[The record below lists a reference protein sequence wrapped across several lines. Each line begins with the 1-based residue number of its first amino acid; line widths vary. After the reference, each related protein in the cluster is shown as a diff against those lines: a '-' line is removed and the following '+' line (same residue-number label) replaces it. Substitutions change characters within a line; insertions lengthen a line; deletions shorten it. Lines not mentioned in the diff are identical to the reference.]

1 MNPAGPLVRVVLAGV
16 GRRRAQASVVALTA
30 LLAVTASVLAL
41 GLLAG
46 SRAPFDRAFA
56 AQRGAHLTV
65 QFDATKATAAQ
76 LAATGSA
83 TPVARAAGPFPLAE
97 LRPRIVS
104 GAPGLPVG
112 LGLPP
117 MTVVGRDRPGGGPD
131 SIDQVAVVEGRWATG
146 QGEIVLDPEN
156 LPPSLLG
163 ARLELPDLP
172 GAPALTVV
180 GLAHSTGGSARAWV
194 AADALA
200 ALVPGD
206 GPAGFQMLYRLTA
219 AGTEG
224 AIDSGRAAIS
234 AGVPAGAVTGSRS
247 YLDVR
252 AGALVRTAVFTP
264 FVAAFGVLGLAMSVL
279 IVGTVVAGG
288 VGATIWRTGV
298 LRSLGLTPAQ
308 AAGAHVA
315 QVLVPATGGVGLGI
329 LCGNLLAQVVFDE
342 SASAYGAVTPSV
354 PLWVD
359 AAVGAGALVLV
370 AVAALLPALHAGRR
384 SPVEAM
390 RLGRVPRPG
399 RGRWAGRLAARLP
412 LPRPLSLGLAHP
424 FARPA
429 RSGVLA
435 VAVAFGAMGVSF
447 AVGLAATLDSITTDN
462 SRDEAG
468 AVVVDNHVQVEHDRS
483 PGAAAPVP
491 VPAPAQAPARA
502 PAAVDGAAV
511 AVQAADVAKVIAAQ
525 PGTGRFFTSAS
536 AEVRALGIVG
546 PVTVTAHTGDS
557 SWGARPLIAG
567 HWFRGPGEVVAD
579 TRLLDETGAGIG
591 DTVTVSANGASV
603 VLRIVGEV
611 FDLDDD
617 TVDLATDEAS
627 LRGLDLGLVPDSF
640 SIDLRPG
647 TDLVRYV
654 DTLRAALASHS
665 VEVRANT
672 GEGSEVIAIMDA
684 LIATLTLLLVVVAG
698 LGVLNTVVLDTRE
711 RVHDLGIVKAIGMT
725 PRQVLAMVLTS
736 AAGIGACAAAV
747 GVPAGVAL
755 HHRVV
760 PLMGN
765 AARTDMPRT
774 YIDVYAPVPVALLLL
789 GGLLIAVLGALAPA
803 GWAAGTRATTA
814 LRAE

>member
-56 AQRGAHLTV
+56 AQHGAHLTV
-65 QFDATKATAAQ
+65 QFDATKVTAAQ

-117 MTVVGRDRPGGGPD
+117 LTVVGRDQPGGGPD

-172 GAPALTVV
+172 GAPVLTVV

-200 ALVPGD
+200 ALVPGG
-206 GPAGFQMLYRLTA
+206 GPEGFQMLYRLTA

-224 AIDSGRAAIS
+224 AIDSGQAAIS
-234 AGVPAGAVTGSRS
+234 AGVPTGAVTGTRS

-384 SPVEAM
+384 SPVDAM

-447 AVGLAATLDSITTDN
+447 AVGLAATLDSITADN

-468 AVVVDNHVQVEHDRS
+468 AVVVDNHVRVEHDRG
-483 PGAAAPVP
+483 PGAAVP
-491 VPAPAQAPARA
+491 GPAPAPAQA

-511 AVQAADVAKVIAAQ
+511 AAQAADVAKVIAAQ
-525 PGTGRFFTSAS
+525 PGTGRFFTSAY
-536 AEVRALGIVG
+536 AEVHALGIVG

-579 TRLLDETGAGIG
+579 TRLLDEAGAGIG

-627 LRGLDLGLVPDSF
+627 LRGLDLGLAPDSF
-640 SIDLRPG
+640 SIDLRSG

-711 RVHDLGIVKAIGMT
+711 RVHDLGVVKAIGMT

-760 PLMGN
+760 PLMGT
-765 AARTDMPRT
+765 AARTGMPRA
-774 YIDVYAPVPVALLLL
+774 YIDVYGPVAAALLVL
-789 GGLLIAVLGALAPA
+789 GGLLIAVLGALVPA

>member
-1 MNPAGPLVRVVLAGV
+1 MNPAGPLARVVLAGV
-16 GRRRAQASVVALTA
+16 GRRRAQASVVALTT

-41 GLLAG
+41 GLIAG

-56 AQRGAHLTV
+56 AQHGAHLTV
-65 QFDATKATAAQ
+65 QFDATKVTAAR

-83 TPVARAAGPFPLAE
+83 APVAQAAGPFPVAE
-97 LRPRIVS
+97 LRPRIV
-104 GAPGLPVG
+104 GGPPGLPVG
-112 LGLPP
+112 LGLPSL
-117 MTVVGRDRPGGGPD
+117 TVVGRNQPDSGPD
-131 SIDQVAVVEGRWATG
+131 SIDQVAVIEGRWATNR
-146 QGEIVLDPEN
+146 GEIVLDPDS

-163 ARLELPDLP
+163 ARLQLPDLP
-172 GAPALTVV
+172 GAPVLTVV
-180 GLAHSTGGSARAWV
+180 GLAHSAGGSARAWV
-194 AADALA
+194 APDALA
-200 ALVPGD
+200 AFVSRD
-206 GPAGFQMLYRLTA
+206 VPAGLQMLYRLTA
-219 AGTEG
+219 AGTEN

-234 AGVPAGAVTGSRS
+234 AGMPAGAVTGTRS

-329 LCGNLLAQVVFDE
+329 LCGNLLAMVVFDG
-342 SASAYGAVTPSV
+342 SAAAYGAVAPSV

-359 AAVGAGALVLV
+359 AAVGAGALALV

-384 SPVEAM
+384 SPVDAM

-435 VAVAFGAMGVSF
+435 VAVGFGALGVSF
-447 AVGLAATLDSITTDN
+447 AVGLASTLDSIAADN

-468 AVVVDNHVQVEHDRS
+468 EVVVSTHVRVAHGPKS
-483 PGAAAPVP
+483 GAAAPG
-491 VPAPAQAPARA
+491 PAQAPV
-502 PAAVDGAAV
+502 AAGEV
-511 AVQAADVAKVIAAQ
+511 ADAGDAADVAKVIAAQ
-525 PGTGRFFTSAS
+525 PGTARFFTSAH
-536 AEVRALGIVG
+536 AEVYTLGIVG

-557 SWGARPLIAG
+557 SWGARPMISG
-567 HWFRGPGEVVAD
+567 DWFRGPGEAVAD
-579 TRLLDETGAGIG
+579 TRFLNETGAGIG
-591 DTVTVSANGASV
+591 DTVTVTDHGVSV
-603 VLRIVGEV
+603 ALRIVGEV

-617 TVDLATDEAS
+617 TVDLATDETS
-627 LRGLDLGLVPDSF
+627 LRGLDLGLAVDSF
-640 SIDLRPG
+640 SIDLQPG

-654 DTLRAALASHS
+654 DTLQDALASHPA
-665 VEVRANT
+665 VVRANLE
-672 GEGSEVIAIMDA
+672 EGSEVIAVMDA
-684 LIATLTLLLVVVAG
+684 LIASLTLLLVVVAG

-711 RVHDLGIVKAIGMT
+711 RVHDLGVVKAVGMT

-736 AAGIGACAAAV
+736 AGGIGVCAAAM

-760 PLMGN
+760 PLMGT
-765 AARTDMPRT
+765 AARTGMPRA
-774 YIDVYAPVPVALLLL
+774 YIDVYGPVAAALLVL
-789 GGLLIAVLGALAPA
+789 GGLLIAVLGALVPA